1 MVSSETTTLKQADLS
16 IICDVLAH
24 NNISYRQSD
33 RVVSDAFQKMKIR
46 ISVAILLKH
55 ISLKIQLY

>member
-1 MVSSETTTLKQADLS
+1 MVSSETTALKHADLG
-16 IICDVLAH
+16 IIWDVLAH
-24 NNISYRQSD
+24 NNIGYRQSD

-55 ISLKIQLY
+55 ISLKVQLY